1 MKIIFNFNEIEL
13 KIIPNSE
20 AKQFMQKYHYTK
32 SCPKSTYA
40 LGFYYNNQLC
50 TMIVYGQPS
59 NFNLAKSLWEGGN
72 EQECLELLRLF
83 SFDWCPKNIESYCIS
98 KSIKWLKQNHPEIK
112 ILVSYADTSV
122 GHVGYIYQASNWLY
136 IGKSSAER
144 EIFIDGIK
152 RHRRDLY
159 DKYGTSSLVFLKDKL
174 GDRLQISES
183 RFTKNKYIYVLGI
196 NKREHKEILGLLKIK
211 AKDEYPKGDIK
222 YYDNLE
228 VTSSNK

>member
-1 MKIIFNFNEIEL
+1 MFDFSKIEIKL
-13 KIIPNSE
+13 IPNNE

-144 EIFIDGIK
+144 EIFIDGVK

-159 DKYGTSSLVFLKDKL
+159 DKFGTSSLKELKNIL
-174 GDRLQISES
+174 GERLQLGE
-183 RFTKNKYIYVLGI
+183 RHQKNKYIYVLGK
-196 NKREHKEILGLLKIK
+196 NKTEHKELLRKLK
-211 AKDEYPKGDIK
+211 VKPLPEYPKGNLT
-222 YYDNLE
+222 YYDNLKNT
-228 VTSSNK
+228 VNY